1 VAARLTGPRPCA
13 WPAPALVLARA
24 CGRQCGGAAHR
35 PPPAPGRVGGR
46 KLKEGGR
53 RKLLS
58 VGGWEEMLRERG
70 RR

>member
-1 VAARLTGPRPCA
+1 
-13 WPAPALVLARA
+13 
-24 CGRQCGGAAHR
+24 
-35 PPPAPGRVGGR
+35 VGGR